1 MKNNPTYITLY
12 PNIIPVRG
20 YSRSVLMDLYMGKFQ
35 FIPNYFCDFLNENKL
50 QKLQREDFL
59 GLGNSE
65 GDFTE
70 ITNLLE
76 YLIEA
81 DYLTEADP
89 DLLEGLNVD
98 SPVRTEDS
106 LINDCIIELSKES
119 NWDLGHFLSEIDR
132 IGVKFLEIRFL
143 DFKAFTHFQSLIQ
156 AALQNHSIE
165 FLHMIVPF
173 APELDQILMSEMPD
187 FHRLN
192 QLTVYHCISQ
202 AEFKSDDVPF
212 RVNFSTQASIDH
224 SNCGCIDPAYF
235 GYNVLNYYSNR
246 TNNSCLSHKLSIDQF
261 GEIRNCPSKKDSFG
275 KLSDIDLE
283 RTIQLKEFQKEW
295 HITKESI
302 LICSDCEFRWMCS
315 DCRVFVQDESN
326 PLSKP
331 SKCGYNPYINKWIN
345 EKGYQT
351 EAECGVSVVGNQ
363 LRIDHE
369 KLNQLNSEL
378 WA

>member
-50 QKLQREDFL
+50 KKLQYEDFRS
-59 GLGNSE
+59 LGNSE
-65 GDFTE
+65 SDFAE
-70 ITNLLE
+70 ITSLLD

-81 DYLTEADP
+81 DYLAEVDL

-119 NWDLGHFLSEIDR
+119 NWDLAHFLSEINR

-143 DFKAFTHFQSLIQ
+143 DFEPFERFQLLIQ
-156 AALQNHSIE
+156 RELQNHSIE
-165 FLHMIVPF
+165 FLHLIVPF
-173 APELDQILMSEMPD
+173 HPDLDQIIHSKMMT
-187 FHRLN
+187 FHRLD
-192 QLTVYHCISQ
+192 QLTVYSVPG
-202 AEFKSDDVPF
+202 EFKLDDVPF
-212 RVNFSTQASIDH
+212 RVNFSTQPSIDH
-224 SNCGCIDPAYF
+224 SNCGCVDPSYF

-246 TNNSCLSHKLSIDQF
+246 KNNSCLSHKLSIDQF
-261 GEIRNCPSKKDSFG
+261 GDIRNCPSKKQSFG
-275 KLSDIDLE
+275 KLEIIDLE
-283 RTIQLKEFQKEW
+283 RTIQLEEFQKEW

-315 DCRVFVQDESN
+315 DCRVFIQDESN
-326 PLSKP
+326 SLSKP
-331 SKCGYNPYINKWIN
+331 AKCGYNPYINRWIN
-345 EKGYQT
+345 EEGYLP
-351 EAECGVSVVGNQ
+351 EAQCGVSISGNQ
-363 LRIDHE
+363 LNIDLK